1 MSTPR
6 GRDLSSVG
14 EIVQPDQSTAGGAK
28 TEERQQVIIDVGV
41 RDLNRL
47 TRQAWQALA
56 DANNPPRL
64 FVRGGSCVRI
74 ESRPDGAV
82 VVAELTRDRMQ
93 HALVHHVSF
102 VRTRKGEQVPEFPPR
117 ELLANMLATDNPP
130 LPLLKAV
137 TGVPCLVGDGTL
149 VSEPGFHAPSG
160 VFYAP
165 AAGLVV
171 RTSLD
176 APIADELEIAREL
189 ILEDLL
195 VDFPFVSEADKAH
208 TVAALLHPIIRP
220 MIAGP
225 TPLHL
230 IEKPAPGSGGSLLAE
245 AIGLVVTGLPA
256 VVMTEGRDEEEWR
269 KRITAKLCEGPSI
282 VVIDNIRRPLD
293 SASLASVLTAPIWG
307 DRMLGQTANVQIPVM
322 CLWMAT
328 GNNVRLSNEIAR
340 RAVRIRID
348 TSEERPWLREGFKHK
363 PLLGW
368 AGLHRSNIIEAL
380 LTFVRAWLVAGR
392 PYYGRQLGSYEAWSN
407 IVGGV
412 LEVAGIPGFLGNI
425 DALYDQADGEGKG
438 WKRFVVSWWERFGE
452 AETSAKELYPVASE
466 LDPPFERLGKGS
478 EHAQRTA
485 LGRAL
490 GAGRDRVFEID
501 GVGRIRITPLGERQ
515 GAMIWALRVVT
526 P

>member
-56 DANNPPRL
+56 NANNPPRL

-171 RTSLD
+171 RCSWCRADASATLPKTKPAAAPMAAPFPASWLP
-176 APIADELEIAREL
+176 APIKA
-189 ILEDLL
+189 
-195 VDFPFVSEADKAH
+195 PEA
-208 TVAALLHPIIRP
+208 
-220 MIAGP
+220 
-225 TPLHL
+225 
-230 IEKPAPGSGGSLLAE
+230 APSR
-245 AIGLVVTGLPA
+245 VP
-256 VVMTEGRDEEEWR
+256 
-269 KRITAKLCEGPSI
+269 
-282 VVIDNIRRPLD
+282 
-293 SASLASVLTAPIWG
+293 LTA
-307 DRMLGQTANVQIPVM
+307 
-322 CLWMAT
+322 
-328 GNNVRLSNEIAR
+328 
-340 RAVRIRID
+340 
-348 TSEERPWLREGFKHK
+348 
-363 PLLGW
+363 
-368 AGLHRSNIIEAL
+368 
-380 LTFVRAWLVAGR
+380 
-392 PYYGRQLGSYEAWSN
+392 
-407 IVGGV
+407 
-412 LEVAGIPGFLGNI
+412 
-425 DALYDQADGEGKG
+425 
-438 WKRFVVSWWERFGE
+438 
-452 AETSAKELYPVASE
+452 
-466 LDPPFERLGKGS
+466 
-478 EHAQRTA
+478 
-485 LGRAL
+485 
-490 GAGRDRVFEID
+490 
-501 GVGRIRITPLGERQ
+501 
-515 GAMIWALRVVT
+515 
-526 P
+526 